1 MMGTAI
7 GTAMGTAIDTALPEI
22 LRALRQ
28 DRTHVVLVVSHDLAS
43 QLVAQLTKELVDT
56 MRVGIAHFAG
66 QDESSAAECVL
77 SALGVLGADEAPIS
91 ARIELERL
99 AQVGSNLILLIP
111 DALSVDPR
119 LLRDLG
125 DLAVESENVLR
136 IALIAERDRS
146 QTEDP
151 AARLVAALGTG
162 AAKIDVAPPRCP
174 PSDIPTGAPFGP
186 TPAALSSSTRWTHPI
201 AVRTARPPRRRAKER
216 RSLVLGSL
224 LAMLALSIW
233 AVSPEV
239 VLAPATSAP
248 VSSVGPEVEALPPAL
263 VPIEIEPV
271 PMSTSVEEAAHLEP
285 PARLLA
291 VVAVVSAPVP
301 PPIPLEPQ
309 EPEELKVKENVPKI
323 KPQKMPQQPVAPPR
337 VATVRVNLNAW
348 PYAEIEVDGEAV
360 GLTPIANLPLSAG
373 WHSVRAVFP
382 DGRVSEERVL
392 VDSLRTHFRI
402 P

>member
-1 MMGTAI
+1 
-7 GTAMGTAIDTALPEI
+7 
-22 LRALRQ
+22 
-28 DRTHVVLVVSHDLAS
+28 
-43 QLVAQLTKELVDT
+43 
-56 MRVGIAHFAG
+56 
-66 QDESSAAECVL
+66 
-77 SALGVLGADEAPIS
+77 
-91 ARIELERL
+91 
-99 AQVGSNLILLIP
+99 
-111 DALSVDPR
+111 

-174 PSDIPTGAPFGP
+174 PSDIPTGVPFGP
-186 TPAALSSSTRWTHPI
+186 PPAALSSSTRRTHPI
-201 AVRTARPPRRRAKER
+201 AVRTARPPRRRAKGR
-216 RSLVLGSL
+216 RGLVLGSL

-239 VLAPATSAP
+239 VLAPAISAP

-263 VPIEIEPV
+263 VTIEIEPV

-285 PARLLA
+285 PARLLPAVA
-291 VVAVVSAPVP
+291 VVAAPVP

-309 EPEELKVKENVPKI
+309 EPSEPEELKVEEKVPKT
-323 KPQKMPQQPVAPPR
+323 KPQKMPQEPAAPTR